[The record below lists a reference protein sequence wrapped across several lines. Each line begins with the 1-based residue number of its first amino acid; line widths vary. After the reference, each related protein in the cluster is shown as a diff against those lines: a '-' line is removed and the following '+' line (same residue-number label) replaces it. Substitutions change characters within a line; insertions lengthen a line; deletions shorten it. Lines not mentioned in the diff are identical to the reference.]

1 MEKEIGFIY
10 IVTCLTTNK
19 SYIGKTTESINR
31 RWRRHVIDK
40 NSYCRLL
47 SEAIKVYGED
57 DFNIYTL
64 KSSTIDMLDYYEN
77 KFIVEWN
84 TQHPNGYNLQNGGSI
99 GFKHNNET
107 LIKMSKSQ
115 KGRIITD
122 VSKVKLSISNQL
134 KQHSEESKEKMKNNH
149 SSKRTITDTLREA
162 LDELGLTELPKF
174 LQFHKNEKI
183 KVNIPNQ
190 KRKTFGGKNISLLK
204 KIKSAIE
211 YKNSVYDGNTAIS
224 KFKILNDEDKNKL
237 KDTLKKLDLENM
249 PLYIYFNIVNNSET
263 ITVRIP
269 NKKEKTFSKKK
280 MLLEDKIKLAIEY
293 KNLQS

>member
-10 IVTCLTTNK
+10 IITCFTTKK
-19 SYIGKTTESINR
+19 SYIGKTKESINR
-31 RWRRHVIDK
+31 RWRRHVVDK
-40 NSYCRLL
+40 NNCCRLL
-47 SEAIKVYGED
+47 SDAISLYGED

-64 KSSTIDMLDYYEN
+64 KSTTIDMLDYYEN
-77 KFIVEWN
+77 KFIVEYN
-84 TQHPNGYNLQNGGSI
+84 TQHPNGYNLQNGGSV
-99 GFKHNNET
+99 GFKHNSET
-107 LIKMSKSQ
+107 LIKMSESQ

-122 VSKVKLSISNQL
+122 ITKVKISISNQL
-134 KQHSEESKEKMKNNH
+134 KHHSEESKEKMKNNH
-149 SSKRTITDTLREA
+149 SSKRTITDTLRDA
-162 LDELGLTELPKF
+162 LEELGLTELPKF

-183 KVNIPNQ
+183 EVNIPNQ
-190 KRKTFGGKNISLLK
+190 KRKKFGNKNIALIE

-211 YKNSVYDGNTAIS
+211 YKNSVYDTKTTIS

-269 NKKEKTFSKKK
+269 NKKEKTFSKKN
-280 MLLEDKIKLAIEY
+280 MLLEEKIKFAIEY

>member
-57 DFNIYTL
+57 DFNIYKL
-64 KSSTIDMLDYYEN
+64 KSSTIDMIDYYEN